1 MALRTAAARARREQ
15 PIKYCH
21 TLRIMAAQTH
31 LIDLDIDPDE
41 DAEWSLQKMVQT
53 ILDESIDVETKS
65 RILNRLVAT
74 EYQPK
79 RPMRTPEIRNT
90 KTTRGLEKLDLLHSM
105 HYEHPEF
112 TAQNVCDDYGRGKMW
127 TAHPIFGHTFSG
139 SERAVHWQIFLQ
151 GEVFSKQE
159 CALLD
164 ICENIIYMW
173 HTRWSFVTR
182 WKFGTNRT
190 AHWKNRSQAP
200 SGKE

>member
-1 MALRTAAARARREQ
+1 
-15 PIKYCH
+15 
-21 TLRIMAAQTH
+21 MAAQTH

-65 RILNRLVAT
+65 RILSRLVAT

-90 KTTRGLEKLDLLHSM
+90 KTTRGLKKLDLLHSM

-112 TAQNVCDDYGRGKMW
+112 TAQNVFDDYGRGKMW
-127 TAHPIFGHTFSG
+127 TAHPIFGHTFFG

-151 GEVFSKQE
+151 GEVFPKQQ

-173 HTRWSFVTR
+173 YTQWSFGIWWSLAQIGLR
-182 WKFGTNRT
+182 NGKKFG
-190 AHWKNRSQAP
+190 QAR